1 MRISDWSSNVC
12 YTVLTAQPRI
22 RNCLPSRLSRQC
34 PRTGERS
41 NADLQEQMLS
51 GYLPSRREDAQRNK
65 RHQALKDICLPIYAS
80 KDAGAP
86 DYPSRADGC
95 ESTGTKECPHNSYQ
109 RLSCSDTKQERT
121 VRKGWEK

>member
-51 GYLPSRREDAQRNK
+51 GYLPSRPEAAHRNK
-65 RHQALKDICLPIYAS
+65 RPHALKDTRLPIYVDRKCFVS
-80 KDAGAP
+80 GQSVSVRIDLVGRRILHTQKKP
-86 DYPSRADGC
+86 LTKT
-95 ESTGTKECPHNSYQ
+95 STA
-109 RLSCSDTKQERT
+109 
-121 VRKGWEK
+121 